1 MALIYDFLSE
11 DAGLIT
17 KSVTGFFPTVAVIPL
32 KHTDEDIDVLIQ
44 KDSMVKEGQLIA
56 KGPECSVHSSLP
68 GKVIDICEQTLA
80 DGLQGLVAK
89 IEFSGSFTY
98 TGKKQIPADWK
109 AYDSNLILAMLK
121 EKGIINTFAKPCC
134 LTNQITALSKTE
146 NCARLLTVRL
156 FSEDPSRCS
165 DSFITLNYFEKIKTG
180 AYIVAKAMN
189 AKGIVFAYDNN
200 SVFKA
205 DFSEHNGAPVFTVGI
220 DAKSYPCGFMHE
232 IVQAV
237 KNSTKELPFKKIGN
251 RDLFIDC
258 QTALAVYD
266 AIVLGIPLMS
276 RYVHVTGDCLNAAAI
291 TKIRIGTTLKDLAM
305 QCGGFKRKT
314 AGIIINGVVTGN
326 TVDSMDIPVSKDV
339 KSVSFIPQAMVPD
352 QQIEDCSRCGN
363 CIDICP
369 VGLYPESLYRSYTT
383 ENKDDM
389 HLNLIKQTA
398 ILCTECALCN
408 SVCPSRIPLSQTI
421 KALKE
426 RTPKETKETIKETKE
441 PTDEK

>member
-32 KHTDEDIDVLIQ
+32 KHTDEDIDILIQ
-44 KDSMVKEGQLIA
+44 KDSAVKEGQLIA
-56 KGPECSVHSSLP
+56 KGSECSVHSSLP

-80 DGLQGLVAK
+80 DGLKGLVAK
-89 IEFSGSFTY
+89 IEFSGAFTY

-109 AYDSNLILAMLK
+109 NYDSNSILMMLK
-121 EKGIINTFAKPCC
+121 EKGITNTFAKSCC
-134 LTNQITALSKTE
+134 LSNQISNLSET
-146 NCARLLTVRL
+146 CSRILTVRL

-165 DSFITLNYFEKIKTG
+165 DSFITLNFFEKIKTG

-189 AKGIVFAYDNN
+189 AKGIVFAYD
-200 SVFKA
+200 SSTVFNP
-205 DFSEHNGAPVFTVGI
+205 DFSDYNQAPVFTVGI

-237 KNSTKELPFKKIGN
+237 KNSTKELPFKRIGN
-251 RDLFIDC
+251 RELFIDC

-266 AIVLGIPLMS
+266 GIVLGIPLMS

-291 TKIRIGTTLKDLAM
+291 TKIRIGTTLKDLAL

-339 KSVSFIPQAMVPD
+339 KSVSFIPQAKVPD

-383 ENKDDM
+383 QNKDDD
-389 HLNLIKQTA
+389 HLNIIKQTA

-408 SVCPSRIPLSQTI
+408 SVCPSRIPLSQII
-421 KALKE
+421 KSLKE
-426 RTPKETKETIKETKE
+426 KPPKETKETIKETI
-441 PTDEK
+441 DEK

>member
-17 KSVTGFFPTVAVIPL
+17 KSVTGFFPTIAVIPL
-32 KHTDEDIDVLIQ
+32 KHTDEDIDILIQ
-44 KDSMVKEGQLIA
+44 KDSTVKEGQLIA

-68 GKVIDICEQTLA
+68 GRVVDICEQTLA
-80 DGLQGLVAK
+80 DGLQGLAAK

-98 TGKKQIPADWK
+98 TGKKQIPSDWMT
-109 AYDSNLILAMLK
+109 YDSNSILMMLK
-121 EKGIINTFAKPCC
+121 EKGIINTFGKPCC
-134 LTNQITALSKTE
+134 LSNQINNLSATS
-146 NCARLLTVRL
+146 ARILTVRL

-165 DSFITLNYFEKIKTG
+165 DSFITLNFFEKIKTG

-189 AKGIVFAYDNN
+189 ARGIVFAFDSNT
-200 SVFKA
+200 VFTP
-205 DFSEHNGAPVFTVGI
+205 DFSDYNQAPVFTVGI

-237 KNSTKELPFKKIGN
+237 KNSTKDLPFKKIGN
-251 RDLFIDC
+251 RELFIDC

-266 AIVLGIPLMS
+266 AIVLGIPLIS

-314 AGIIINGVVTGN
+314 AGIIINGVITGN

-339 KSVSFIPQAMVPD
+339 KSVSFIPQAKVPD

-383 ENKDDM
+383 LNKDDD
-389 HLNLIKQTA
+389 HLNIIKQTA

-408 SVCPSRIPLSQTI
+408 SVCPSRIPLSQII
-421 KALKE
+421 KTLKE
-426 RTPKETKETIKETKE
+426 KSPKET
-441 PTDEK
+441 TDEK